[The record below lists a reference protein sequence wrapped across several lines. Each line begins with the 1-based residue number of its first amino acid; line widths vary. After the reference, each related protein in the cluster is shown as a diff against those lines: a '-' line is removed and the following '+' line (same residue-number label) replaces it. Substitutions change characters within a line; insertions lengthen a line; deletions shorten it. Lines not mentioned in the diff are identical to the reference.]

1 MDGDLSAA
9 TVVREI
15 MRETEGFFAEGGGKL
30 LLLGYGFFVKDSA
43 QFVQRVCRIT
53 AESRDVLRGILANL
67 NRSPCDGRSCRAV
80 RIALGRYGEA
90 RGEAYGVVDLVL
102 LLVAHLVIAA
112 VVVILGAYALCA
124 VVRTVLQIAERERP
138 RAEAVLSR
146 LRFACNDRALEVGV
160 LFDVDVEAVFSGED
174 ARLASRTAVVGV
186 NRSSARRKADRGLGE
201 FSRANIP
208 REIEARRR
216 VFLLV
221 GFFFLQG
228 FGVEM
233 AAEVRLD
240 FSAFDLA
247 SEDVHILAAFD
258 LQGVFRSDLR
268 RGFFLAVSLCLART

>member
-90 RGEAYGVVDLVL
+90 RGEAYGVIDLVL
-102 LLVAHLVIAA
+102 LLLAHLVVAA
-112 VVVILGAYALCA
+112 VVVVGRPDAFRA
-124 VVRTVLQIAERERP
+124 VVRFVFKIAKRERP

-146 LRFACNDRALEVGV
+146 IRFACNGRALEAGV
-160 LFDVDVEAVFSGED
+160 FLDVDVEAAFSSED
-174 ARLASRTAVVGV
+174 AGRTSDASIVG
-186 NRSSARRKADRGLGE
+186 E
-201 FSRANIP
+201 P
-208 REIEARRR
+208 EA
-216 VFLLV
+216 
-221 GFFFLQG
+221 
-228 FGVEM
+228 
-233 AAEVRLD
+233 
-240 FSAFDLA
+240 
-247 SEDVHILAAFD
+247 
-258 LQGVFRSDLR
+258 
-268 RGFFLAVSLCLART
+268 

>member
-1 MDGDLSAA
+1 MDGDFSAA

-102 LLVAHLVIAA
+102 LLLRHLVIAA
-112 VVVILGAYALCA
+112 VVVVGRPDALCA
-124 VVRTVLQIAERERP
+124 VVRFVFKVAERERP
-138 RAEAVLSR
+138 CREAVLSR
-146 LRFACNDRALEVGV
+146 LRFACNDRALEAGV
-160 LFDVDVEAVFSGED
+160 LFHIDVKAAQSCKD
-174 ARLASRTAVVGV
+174 ACLLSCASIAGV
-186 NRSSARRKADRGLGE
+186 DRSSARGKAERGLGE

-208 REIEARRR
+208 REVEARRC
-216 VFLLV
+216 VLLLV

-228 FGVEM
+228 FDLI
-233 AAEVRLD
+233 VRY
-240 FSAFDLA
+240 
-247 SEDVHILAAFD
+247 
-258 LQGVFRSDLR
+258 QK
-268 RGFFLAVSLCLART
+268 